1 MGFTKGQN
9 IIDATAPSDTSE
21 LDKALETAK
30 NFAPAYDRILIK
42 RTLSALERKTN
53 KAGLILADTIKDNY
67 QSAEGYLVGFGPTVN
82 EEAKALYGKRILFS
96 KFTGDDIIVP
106 AADGSKEQFILA
118 TDKDI
123 YGELK

>member
-9 IIDATAPSDTSE
+9 VIDATAPADISE
-21 LDKALETAK
+21 LDKALKSAK
-30 NFAPAYDRILIK
+30 NFSPAYDRILIK
-42 RTLSALERKTN
+42 RTLSSLERRTQKS
-53 KAGLILADTIKDNY
+53 GIILTDDTKDSV
-67 QSAEGYLVGFGPTVN
+67 QSAEGFLVGYGPTVCD
-82 EEAKALYGKRILFS
+82 EAKSLFGKRILFS

-106 AADGSKEQFILA
+106 TSDGGKEKFILA